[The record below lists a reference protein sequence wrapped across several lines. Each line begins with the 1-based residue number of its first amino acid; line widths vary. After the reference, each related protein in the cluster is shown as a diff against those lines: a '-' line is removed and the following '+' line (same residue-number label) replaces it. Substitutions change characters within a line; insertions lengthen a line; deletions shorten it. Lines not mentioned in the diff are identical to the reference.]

1 MKIVGCDLHTRYQQ
15 IAMLDQETGEVME
28 RRLEHESGEARAFYA
43 SLAGPVRVGIEAT
56 GHTRWLE
63 RMLAELGHE
72 LWIGDAAQIRASMV
86 RKQKTDARD
95 AAHLLA
101 LLLSGRFPRLWRPTM
116 AERDLRQLVWHRQK
130 LVWMRNAIGNQLHA
144 LAMGEG
150 VCRKKKLFTKKGRAE
165 LESLPLD
172 PWASRRRQELLRLLD
187 ELDSSLEEFDQAVA
201 KQAEQSPAA
210 VLLMTHPGVGP
221 VTSLALVLTLG
232 PVERFARSKQVVSYL
247 GLNPREHSS
256 GGTTTARLDF
266 QARQS
271 DDAFAVSGSR
281 PHRGAVRSRVTA
293 GLSTTEAAPRR
304 RRGQGCDRQ
313 KVGGTHVLDA
323 AQPDQLRAAGS
334 HARQPEGHPG
344 GPVKHRWPDWAPC
357 LLERSGSLNNESW
370 SEVT

>member
-1 MKIVGCDLHTRYQQ
+1 
-15 IAMLDQETGEVME
+15 
-28 RRLEHESGEARAFYA
+28 
-43 SLAGPVRVGIEAT
+43 VRVGIEAT

-256 GGTTTARLDF
+256 GGRQRLGSISKQGNPMMRSLLVEAGHTAARLDPEL
-266 QARQS
+266 RQ
-271 DDAFAVSGSR
+271 DYQR
-281 PHRGAVRSRVTA
+281 
-293 GLSTTEAAPRR
+293 LKL
-304 RRGQGCDRQ
+304 RRGGGVAKVAIARKLVVRMYWMLRSQTSYAQLVRMQGSPRGTL
-313 KVGGTHVLDA
+313 VG
-323 AQPDQLRAAGS
+323 Q
-334 HARQPEGHPG
+334 
-344 GPVKHRWPDWAPC
+344 
-357 LLERSGSLNNESW
+357 
-370 SEVT
+370 